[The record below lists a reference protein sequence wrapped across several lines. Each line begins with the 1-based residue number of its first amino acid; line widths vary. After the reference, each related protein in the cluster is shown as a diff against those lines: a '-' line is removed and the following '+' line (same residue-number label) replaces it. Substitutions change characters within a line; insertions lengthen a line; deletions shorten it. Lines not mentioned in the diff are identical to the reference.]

1 METEYSREDDVM
13 LRKSLLLIVVA
24 ALACAAVPAEAQSRA
39 KARKKDQAKTLQVGD
54 EVVTHL
60 IGDEA
65 KRFPKISAAG
75 VITPDYLTVPV
86 YRRISA
92 SRSDPDFYFDSQTTE
107 RFNEAAMNGDKVGM
121 DRLVGEGRA
130 VRVPPG
136 TRLIVLQRSP
146 TVVNSSTGLP
156 TVPGGECMARI
167 ADGENKD
174 KLISIPVRNL
184 REPPPSTPDQKP

>member
-1 METEYSREDDVM
+1 MPC
-13 LRKSLLLIVVA
+13 KSLLLVVIVA
-24 ALACAAVPAEAQSRA
+24 ALVCAAPPADAQSRA

-54 EVVTHL
+54 EVVTLL

-75 VITPDYLTVPV
+75 VITPDYLTLPV
-86 YRRISA
+86 YRRIGA
-92 SRSDPDFYFDSQTTE
+92 SQSDPDHYFDMQTTE
-107 RFNEAAMNGDKVGM
+107 RFNATALIGDKVGM

-136 TRLIVLQRSP
+136 TRLTVLQRSP
-146 TVVNSSTGLP
+146 MVVNSSTGLP

>member
-1 METEYSREDDVM
+1 M
-13 LRKSLLLIVVA
+13 LRKSLPLIVVA
-24 ALACAAVPAEAQSRA
+24 ILACVVPSSEAQSRG
-39 KARKKDQAKTLQVGD
+39 KTRKKDQAKTLQVGD
-54 EVVTHL
+54 EVVTLL

-75 VITPDYLTVPV
+75 VVTPDYLTLPV
-86 YRRISA
+86 YRRIGA
-92 SRSDPDFYFDSQTTE
+92 SQSDPDHYFDMQTTE
-107 RFNEAAMNGDKVGM
+107 RFNAIALIGDKVGM

-136 TRLIVLQRSP
+136 TKLTVLQRSP
-146 TVVNSSTGLP
+146 MVVNSSTGLP

-184 REPPPSTPDQKP
+184 REPPSTPPQKP